1 MQPLDPNRT
10 FPARNAQN
18 DTIQSI
24 RATFN
29 YNDGLI
35 GTGQQFGTIPQNS
48 EIVGV
53 AVDTITA
60 FNAATTN
67 VFIVG
72 TTLGGSELVAAADVN
87 EAAVGYTEVSRG
99 LGRTLTLNG
108 DVGVYAKYSQTGT
121 AATAG
126 QATVVI
132 SFRPPVT
139 PS

>member
-35 GTGQQFGTIPQNS
+35 GTGQQFGAIPQNS
-48 EIVGV
+48 EIRAVGV
-53 AVDTITA
+53 DVVTA
-60 FNAATTN
+60 FNAGTTN
-67 VFIVG
+67 VFVVG
-72 TTLGGSELVAAADVN
+72 TTLGGSELVAAGDVN
-87 EAAVGYTEVSRG
+87 EAATGNTEVSRG
-99 LGRTLTLNG
+99 LGRSLTLNG
-108 DVGVYAKYSQTGT
+108 DVGVYAKYSSTGT
-121 AATAG
+121 APTAG
-126 QATVVI
+126 QVTVTI
-132 SFRPPVT
+132 EFRPPVT

>member
-29 YNDGLI
+29 YNDGMVSA
-35 GTGQQFGTIPQNS
+35 GQQFGTIPQNS

-53 AVDTITA
+53 SVDVITA

-67 VFIVG
+67 VLIVG

-87 EAAVGYTEVSRG
+87 EAVTGYTEVNRG
-99 LGRTLTLNG
+99 LGRSLTVNG

-126 QATVVI
+126 QATI
-132 SFRPPVT
+132 IIQFRPPT
-139 PS
+139 APS